1 MRCVMFGGYTARKHD
16 CLVTTRNAFRPA
28 TVRGERLTTTMS
40 VSDRDSARR
49 AEIVRLAGA
58 LNERLIAIR
67 RDIHAHPEIGNHE
80 HRTTALIVDELE
92 RAGLVA
98 KVLPIGT
105 GAYCDVMPGG
115 FDDSSGLVGLRA
127 DIDALTIPDGKTV
140 DYASKVPG
148 ICHACGHDV
157 HTAILLGVGIVLAR
171 LRDLDLL
178 PRGVRLIFQPA
189 EETSP
194 GGALDA
200 IEGGVLHD
208 LTEIYALHCDPR
220 TDVGEIA
227 LKVGPITSAVDQ
239 VNITLRGTGG
249 HTSRP
254 QLTQDIIGA
263 LGALATM
270 TQLLLSRRIDPRSGV
285 SLMWGSMHSG
295 SVANAIPRTGEI
307 VGTLRA
313 LDAAGWQVAKQLIP
327 ELAAEIVKP
336 FGVEVD
342 VAVTDGV
349 PPAVNHAR
357 GVRRLTRAAE
367 EMLGPDSVTPTEQSL
382 GGEDFS
388 WMLQQVPGA
397 LGRLGVRTPGEI
409 CPDIHQPT
417 FVVDERCIPT
427 GLKVL
432 AEVATTVER
441 RAI

>member
-1 MRCVMFGGYTARKHD
+1 MRCVMFGGYTAQKHD
-16 CLVTTRNAFRPA
+16 RLVTTRNASRPA
-28 TVRGERLTTTMS
+28 PARGERLNAMPEA
-40 VSDRDSARR
+40 DRDAARR

-80 HRTTALIVDELE
+80 HRTTALIVDHLE
-92 RAGLVA
+92 RSGLVA

-105 GAYCDVMPGG
+105 GAYCDVLPGG
-115 FDDSSGLVGLRA
+115 FDDSTGLVGLRA
-127 DIDALTIPDGKTV
+127 DIDALTIPDGKAV
-140 DYASKVPG
+140 DYASKNPG
-148 ICHACGHDV
+148 VCHACGHDV
-157 HTAILLGVGIVLAR
+157 HTAILLGVGIVLSR

-200 IEGGVLHD
+200 IDGGVLHD

-220 TDVGEIA
+220 TDVGQIA

-239 VNITLRGTGG
+239 VNISLSGTGG

-313 LDAAGWQVAKQLIP
+313 LDAAGWRLAKQLIP
-327 ELAAEIVKP
+327 ELAAEIVRP

-342 VAVTDGV
+342 VAVTEGV

-367 EMLGPDSVTPTEQSL
+367 EMLGQDSVTATEQSL

-409 CPDIHQPT
+409 CPDIHQPN
-417 FVVDERCIPT
+417 FVVDERCIAV
-427 GLKVL
+427 GVKVL
-432 AEVATTVER
+432 AGVATTFER
-441 RAI
+441 PAI

>member
-1 MRCVMFGGYTARKHD
+1 MPVVDAD
-16 CLVTTRNAFRPA
+16 A
-28 TVRGERLTTTMS
+28 
-40 VSDRDSARR
+40 ARR
-49 AEIVRLAGA
+49 AEIVRLTGA

-80 HRTTALIVDELE
+80 HRTTALIVDHLE

-98 KVLPIGT
+98 KVLPVGT
-105 GAYCDVMPGG
+105 GAYCDVLPGG

-140 DYASKVPG
+140 DYASKNPG
-148 ICHACGHDV
+148 VCHACGHDV
-157 HTAILLGVGIVLAR
+157 HTAILLGVGVVLSR
-171 LRDLDLL
+171 LRDLELL

-194 GGALDA
+194 GGALQA

-220 TDVGEIA
+220 TDVGQIA
-227 LKVGPITSAVDQ
+227 LKVGPITSSVDQ
-239 VNITLRGTGG
+239 VNIVVSGTGG

-285 SLMWGSMHSG
+285 SLMWGSVHAG

-313 LDAAGWQVAKQLIP
+313 LDAEGWQLAKQLIP
-327 ELAAEIVKP
+327 ELATEIVRP

-342 VAVTDGV
+342 VVVTDGV

-357 GVRRLTRAAE
+357 GVRRLARAAE
-367 EMLGPDSVTPTEQSL
+367 ETVGPDSVTATEQSL

-417 FVVDERCIPT
+417 FVVDERCIPV

-432 AEVATTVER
+432 AEVATTFDRV
-441 RAI
+441 AI

>member
-16 CLVTTRNAFRPA
+16 RIVTTRNAFRPA
-28 TVRGERLTTTMS
+28 TARGERLKAMPEP
-40 VSDRDSARR
+40 DRDAARR
-49 AEIVRLAGA
+49 AEIARLTGA

-80 HRTTALIVDELE
+80 HRTTALIVDHLE
-92 RAGLVA
+92 RSGLVA
-98 KVLPIGT
+98 KMLPIGT
-105 GAYCDVMPGG
+105 GAYCDVLPGG

-127 DIDALTIPDGKTV
+127 DIDALTIPDGKAV
-140 DYASKVPG
+140 DYASKTPG
-148 ICHACGHDV
+148 VCHACGHDV
-157 HTAILLGVGIVLAR
+157 HTAILLGVGIVLSR

-220 TDVGEIA
+220 TDVGQVA

-239 VNITLRGTGG
+239 VNISLSGTGG

-313 LDAAGWQVAKQLIP
+313 LDAAGWQLAKQIIP
-327 ELAAEIVKP
+327 ELAAEIVRP
-336 FGVEVD
+336 FGVQVD
-342 VAVTDGV
+342 VAVTEGV

-367 EMLGPDSVTPTEQSL
+367 EVLGRDSVTATEQSL

-409 CPDIHQPT
+409 CPDIHQPN
-417 FVVDERCIPT
+417 FAVDERCIPV

-432 AEVATTVER
+432 AEVATTFER
-441 RAI
+441 PAI

>member
-1 MRCVMFGGYTARKHD
+1 MPVVDAD
-16 CLVTTRNAFRPA
+16 A
-28 TVRGERLTTTMS
+28 
-40 VSDRDSARR
+40 ARR
-49 AEIVRLAGA
+49 AEIVRLTGA

-80 HRTTALIVDELE
+80 HRTTALIVDHLE

-98 KVLPIGT
+98 KVLPVGT
-105 GAYCDVMPGG
+105 GAYCDVLPGG

-140 DYASKVPG
+140 DYASKNPG
-148 ICHACGHDV
+148 VCHACGHDV
-157 HTAILLGVGIVLAR
+157 HTAILLGVGVVLSR

-178 PRGVRLIFQPA
+178 TRGVRLIFQPA

-194 GGALDA
+194 GGALQA

-220 TDVGEIA
+220 TDVGQIA
-227 LKVGPITSAVDQ
+227 LKVGPITSSVDQ
-239 VNITLRGTGG
+239 VNIVVSGTGG

-285 SLMWGSMHSG
+285 SLMWGSVHAG

-313 LDAAGWQVAKQLIP
+313 LDAEGWQLAKQLIP
-327 ELAAEIVKP
+327 ELATEIVRP

-342 VAVTDGV
+342 VVVTDGV

-357 GVRRLTRAAE
+357 GVRRLARAAE
-367 EMLGPDSVTPTEQSL
+367 ETVGPDSVTATEQSL

-417 FVVDERCIPT
+417 FVVDERCIPV

-432 AEVATTVER
+432 AEVATTFDRV
-441 RAI
+441 AI

>member
-1 MRCVMFGGYTARKHD
+1 MPEPD
-16 CLVTTRNAFRPA
+16 
-28 TVRGERLTTTMS
+28 
-40 VSDRDSARR
+40 SDAARR
-49 AEIVRLAGA
+49 AEIARLAGA

-67 RDIHAHPEIGNHE
+67 RDIHAHPEIGHHE
-80 HRTTALIVDELE
+80 HRTTALIVDQLE
-92 RAGLVA
+92 RSGLVA
-98 KVLPIGT
+98 KVLPVGT
-105 GAYCDVMPGG
+105 GAYCDVLPDGH
-115 FDDSSGLVGLRA
+115 DDSSGLVGLRA
-127 DIDALTIPDGKTV
+127 DIDALPIPDGKNV
-140 DYASKVPG
+140 DYASKNPG
-148 ICHACGHDV
+148 VCHACGHDV
-157 HTAILLGVGIVLAR
+157 HTAILLGVGIVLSR

-178 PRGVRLIFQPA
+178 TRGVRLIFQPA

-194 GGALDA
+194 GGAVDA

-220 TDVGEIA
+220 TDVGQIA

-239 VNITLRGTGG
+239 VNVAVSGTGG

-254 QLTQDIIGA
+254 QLTQDVIGA
-263 LGALATM
+263 LGAVATM
-270 TQLLLSRRIDPRSGV
+270 TQLLLSRRVDPRSGV

-313 LDAAGWQVAKQLIP
+313 LDVAGWKRAKQLIP
-327 ELAAEIVKP
+327 ELAADIVRP
-336 FGVEVD
+336 FGVDVE

-357 GVRRLTRAAE
+357 GVRRLTRASE
-367 EMLGPDSVTPTEQSL
+367 EMLGPNVVATTEQSL

-397 LGRLGVRTPGEI
+397 LARLGVRTPGKI

-417 FVVDERCIPT
+417 FIVDEGCIPV

-432 AEVATTVER
+432 AEVATTFER
-441 RAI
+441 AAI

>member
-1 MRCVMFGGYTARKHD
+1 
-16 CLVTTRNAFRPA
+16 
-28 TVRGERLTTTMS
+28 MS
-40 VSDRDSARR
+40 VPDSDTARR
-49 AEIVRLAGA
+49 AEISHQAVA

-67 RDIHAHPEIGNHE
+67 RDIHAHPEIGHHE
-80 HRTTALIVDELE
+80 HRTTALIVDQLE

-105 GAYCDVMPGG
+105 GAYCDVLPGG

-127 DIDALTIPDGKTV
+127 DIDALTIPDGKNV
-140 DYASKVPG
+140 DYASKNPG
-148 ICHACGHDV
+148 VCHACGHDV

-171 LRDLDLL
+171 LRDLELL

-220 TDVGEIA
+220 TDVGQIA

-239 VNITLRGTGG
+239 INIVLSGTGG

-285 SLMWGSMHSG
+285 SLMWGAINSG

-313 LDAAGWQVAKQLIP
+313 LDADGWQLAKQLIP
-327 ELAAEIVKP
+327 ELAAEIVRP
-336 FGVEVD
+336 FGVKVN

-357 GVRRLTRAAE
+357 GVRRLTRATE
-367 EMLGPDSVTPTEQSL
+367 EMLGPDAVTPTEQSL

-388 WMLQQVPGA
+388 WMLRQVPGA
-397 LGRLGVRTPGEI
+397 LGRLGVRTPGQT

-417 FVVDERCIPT
+417 FVVDEACIPV

-432 AEVATTVER
+432 AEVATTFER

>member
-1 MRCVMFGGYTARKHD
+1 
-16 CLVTTRNAFRPA
+16 
-28 TVRGERLTTTMS
+28 MS
-40 VSDRDSARR
+40 VSDPDAARR
-49 AEIVRLAGA
+49 AEIKHLADA

-67 RDIHAHPEIGNHE
+67 RDIHAHPEIGHHE

-92 RAGLVA
+92 RAGLVV
-98 KVLPIGT
+98 KVLPVGT
-105 GAYCDVMPGG
+105 GAYCDVLPSG
-115 FDDSSGLVGLRA
+115 FDDSAGLVGVRA
-127 DIDALTIPDGKTV
+127 DIDALTIPDGKNV
-140 DYASKVPG
+140 DYASRNPG
-148 ICHACGHDV
+148 VCHACGHDV
-157 HTAILLGVGIVLAR
+157 HTAILLGVGIVLSR

-178 PRGVRLIFQPA
+178 TRGVRLIFQPA

-220 TDVGEIA
+220 TDVGKLA

-239 VNITLRGTGG
+239 VNITLNGIGG

-254 QLTQDIIGA
+254 QLTQDVIGA

-295 SVANAIPRTGEI
+295 SVADAIPRTGEI

-313 LDAAGWQVAKQLIP
+313 LDAAGWQLAKQLIP
-327 ELAAEIVKP
+327 ELAADIVWP

-342 VAVTDGV
+342 VTVTDGV

-357 GVRRLTRAAE
+357 GVRRLTRATE
-367 EMLGPDSVTPTEQSL
+367 EMLGPDAVAATEQSL

-397 LGRLGVRTPGEI
+397 LARLGVRTPGKI

-417 FVVDERCIPT
+417 FVVDEGCISV

-432 AEVATTVER
+432 TEVVTTLEPGV
-441 RAI
+441 I

>member
-1 MRCVMFGGYTARKHD
+1 MPVVDAD
-16 CLVTTRNAFRPA
+16 A
-28 TVRGERLTTTMS
+28 
-40 VSDRDSARR
+40 ARR
-49 AEIVRLAGA
+49 AEIVRLTGA

-80 HRTTALIVDELE
+80 HRTTALIVDHLE

-98 KVLPIGT
+98 KVLPVGT
-105 GAYCDVMPGG
+105 GAYCDVLPGG

-140 DYASKVPG
+140 DYASKNPG
-148 ICHACGHDV
+148 VCHACGHDV
-157 HTAILLGVGIVLAR
+157 HTAILLGVGVVLSR

-194 GGALDA
+194 GGALQA

-220 TDVGEIA
+220 TDVGQIA
-227 LKVGPITSAVDQ
+227 LKVGPITSSVDQ
-239 VNITLRGTGG
+239 VNIVLSGTGG

-285 SLMWGSMHSG
+285 SLMWGSVHAG

-313 LDAAGWQVAKQLIP
+313 LDAEGWQLAKQLIP
-327 ELAAEIVKP
+327 ELATEIVRP

-342 VAVTDGV
+342 VVVTDGV

-357 GVRRLTRAAE
+357 GVRRLARAAE
-367 EMLGPDSVTPTEQSL
+367 ETVGPDSVTATEQSL

-417 FVVDERCIPT
+417 FVVDERCIPV

-432 AEVATTVER
+432 AEVATTFDRV
-441 RAI
+441 AI

>member
-1 MRCVMFGGYTARKHD
+1 M
-16 CLVTTRNAFRPA
+16 PA
-28 TVRGERLTTTMS
+28 A
-40 VSDRDSARR
+40 DADAARR
-49 AEIVRLAGA
+49 AEIASLTGA

-67 RDIHAHPEIGNHE
+67 RDIHAHPEVGHHE
-80 HRTTALIVDELE
+80 HRTTALIVDHLE
-92 RAGLVA
+92 QAGLIA
-98 KVLPIGT
+98 KVLPVGT
-105 GAYCDVMPGG
+105 GAYCDVLPGG

-140 DYASKVPG
+140 DYASKNPG
-148 ICHACGHDV
+148 VCHACGHDV

-171 LRDLDLL
+171 LRDLDML

-189 EETSP
+189 EESSP

-239 VNITLRGTGG
+239 VNIAVSGAGG

-285 SLMWGSMHSG
+285 SLMWGSLHAG

-313 LDAAGWQVAKQLIP
+313 LDAEGWHLAKQLIP
-327 ELAAEIVKP
+327 ELAAEIVRP

-357 GVRRLTRAAE
+357 GVRRLSRAAE
-367 EMLGPDSVTPTEQSL
+367 EMLGPDSVTMTEQSL

-417 FVVDERCIPT
+417 FVVDERCIPI

-432 AEVATTVER
+432 AAVATTFER
-441 RAI
+441 AAI

>member
-1 MRCVMFGGYTARKHD
+1 MRCGISGGYTARKHD
-16 CLVTTRNAFRPA
+16 CLVTTGNGFRPA
-28 TVRGERLTTTMS
+28 TVRGERLNAMPAADADT
-40 VSDRDSARR
+40 ARR
-49 AEIVRLAGA
+49 AEIVRLTGA

-67 RDIHAHPEIGNHE
+67 RDIHAHPEVGNHE
-80 HRTTALIVDELE
+80 HRTTALIVDHLE

-98 KVLPIGT
+98 KVLPVGT
-105 GAYCDVMPGG
+105 GAYCDVLPGG

-127 DIDALTIPDGKTV
+127 DIDALPIPDGKAV
-140 DYASKVPG
+140 DYASKNPG
-148 ICHACGHDV
+148 VCHACGHDV
-157 HTAILLGVGIVLAR
+157 HTAILLGVGIVLSR
-171 LRDLDLL
+171 LRDLGLL

-200 IEGGVLHD
+200 IEGGALHD

-239 VNITLRGTGG
+239 VDIVLSGTGG

-254 QLTQDIIGA
+254 HLTQDIIGA
-263 LGALATM
+263 LGALGTM

-285 SLMWGSMHSG
+285 SLMWGSVHAG

-313 LDAAGWQVAKQLIP
+313 LDAEGWQVAKQLIP
-327 ELAAEIVKP
+327 ELAAEIVRP
-336 FGVEVD
+336 FGVEVG
-342 VAVTDGV
+342 VAVTEGV
-349 PPAVNHAR
+349 PPAVNHPR
-357 GVRRLTRAAE
+357 GVRRLARAAE
-367 EMLGPDSVTPTEQSL
+367 EMLGPDSLSATEQSL

-409 CPDIHQPT
+409 CPDIHQST
-417 FVVDERCIPT
+417 FVVDERCIPI

-432 AEVATTVER
+432 AEVATTYER
-441 RAI
+441 SAI

>member
-1 MRCVMFGGYTARKHD
+1 MPVPD
-16 CLVTTRNAFRPA
+16 
-28 TVRGERLTTTMS
+28 
-40 VSDRDSARR
+40 SDAARR
-49 AEIVRLAGA
+49 AEITRLAGS

-67 RDIHAHPEIGNHE
+67 RDIHAHPEIGHHE
-80 HRTTALIVDELE
+80 HRTTALIVDNLE

-105 GAYCDVMPGG
+105 GAYCDVLPDG

-127 DIDALTIPDGKTV
+127 DIDALPIADGKNV
-140 DYASKVPG
+140 DYASKNPG

-157 HTAILLGVGIVLAR
+157 HTAILIGVGVILSR

-178 PRGVRLIFQPA
+178 TRGVRLIFQPA

-220 TDVGEIA
+220 TDVGQVA

-239 VNITLRGTGG
+239 VNIVLSGTGG

-254 QLTQDIIGA
+254 QLTQDVIGA

-285 SLMWGSMHSG
+285 SLMWGSITSG

-313 LDAAGWQVAKQLIP
+313 LDAAGWQLAKQLIP
-327 ELAAEIVKP
+327 ELTAEIVRP

-349 PPAVNHAR
+349 PPAVNHPR
-357 GVRRLTRAAE
+357 GVRRLTRATE
-367 EMLGPDSVTPTEQSL
+367 EMLAPDAVTTTEQSL

-397 LGRLGVRTPGEI
+397 LARLGVRTPGQT

-417 FVVDERCIPT
+417 FVVDEACIPV
-427 GLKVL
+427 GLQVL
-432 AEVATTVER
+432 AEVATTFER
-441 RAI
+441 AGI

>member
-1 MRCVMFGGYTARKHD
+1 MLAPD
-16 CLVTTRNAFRPA
+16 PDA
-28 TVRGERLTTTMS
+28 
-40 VSDRDSARR
+40 ARR
-49 AEIVRLAGA
+49 AEISRQAVL
-58 LNERLIAIR
+58 LHERLIAIR
-67 RDIHAHPEIGNHE
+67 RDIHAHPEIGHRE
-80 HRTTALIVDELE
+80 HRTTSLIVDQLE

-98 KVLPIGT
+98 KVLPVGT
-105 GAYCDVMPGG
+105 GAYCDVLPGG
-115 FDDSSGLVGLRA
+115 VDDSVGLVGLRA
-127 DIDALTIPDGKTV
+127 DIDALPIPDGKNV
-140 DYASKVPG
+140 DYASKNPG
-148 ICHACGHDV
+148 MCHACGHDV
-157 HTAILLGVGIVLAR
+157 HTAILLGVGLVLAR
-171 LRDLDLL
+171 LRDLDLMT
-178 PRGVRLIFQPA
+178 RGVRLIFQPA

-220 TDVGEIA
+220 TDVGQIA

-239 VNITLRGTGG
+239 VNIVLNGTGG

-254 QLTQDIIGA
+254 QLTQDVIGA
-263 LGALATM
+263 LGAVATM

-285 SLMWGSMHSG
+285 SLMWGSIHAG
-295 SVANAIPRTGEI
+295 SVANAIPGTGEI

-313 LDAAGWQVAKQLIP
+313 LDADGWQIAKQLIP
-327 ELAAEIVKP
+327 ELAAEIVLP

-367 EMLGPDSVTPTEQSL
+367 EMLGSDAVTTTEQSL

-397 LGRLGVRTPGEI
+397 LARLGVRTPGQI
-409 CPDIHQPT
+409 CPDIHQHT
-417 FVVDERCIPT
+417 FVVDEACIPV
-427 GLKVL
+427 GMKVL
-432 AEVATTVER
+432 AEVATTFER
-441 RAI
+441 PAI

>member
-1 MRCVMFGGYTARKHD
+1 M
-16 CLVTTRNAFRPA
+16 
-28 TVRGERLTTTMS
+28 
-40 VSDRDSARR
+40 
-49 AEIVRLAGA
+49 
-58 LNERLIAIR
+58 
-67 RDIHAHPEIGNHE
+67 
-80 HRTTALIVDELE
+80 
-92 RAGLVA
+92 
-98 KVLPIGT
+98 
-105 GAYCDVMPGG
+105 
-115 FDDSSGLVGLRA
+115 
-127 DIDALTIPDGKTV
+127 
-140 DYASKVPG
+140 
-148 ICHACGHDV
+148 
-157 HTAILLGVGIVLAR
+157 
-171 LRDLDLL
+171 
-178 PRGVRLIFQPA
+178 IFQPA
-189 EETSP
+189 EEGSP

-220 TDVGEIA
+220 TDVGKVA

-254 QLTQDIIGA
+254 QLTQDVIGA

-295 SVANAIPRTGEI
+295 SVANAIPGSGEI

-313 LDAAGWQVAKQLIP
+313 LDAAGWQLAKQLIP
-327 ELAAEIVKP
+327 ELAADIVRP

-367 EMLGPDSVTPTEQSL
+367 EMLGPESVTTTEQSL

-397 LGRLGVRTPGEI
+397 LARLGVRTPGKI

-417 FVVDERCIPT
+417 FVVDEACIPV

-432 AEVATTVER
+432 AEVATTFER
-441 RAI
+441 RAN

>member
-1 MRCVMFGGYTARKHD
+1 MHCVMCGGYTGRKHD
-16 CLVTTRNAFRPA
+16 CLVTTRNAFRSA
-28 TVRGERLTTTMS
+28 IVRGERLNAMPAT
-40 VSDRDSARR
+40 DADAARR
-49 AEIVRLAGA
+49 AEIARLTVA
-58 LNERLIAIR
+58 LNERLISVR
-67 RDIHAHPEIGNHE
+67 RDIHAHPEVGHHE
-80 HRTTALIVDELE
+80 HRTTALIVDHLE

-98 KVLPIGT
+98 KVLPVGT
-105 GAYCDVMPGG
+105 GAYCDVLPGG
-115 FDDSSGLVGLRA
+115 FDDSSRLLGLRA

-140 DYASKVPG
+140 DYASKNPG
-148 ICHACGHDV
+148 VCHACGHDV
-157 HTAILLGVGIVLAR
+157 HTAILLGVGIVLSR
-171 LRDLDLL
+171 LRDLDML

-220 TDVGEIA
+220 TDVGQIA

-239 VNITLRGTGG
+239 VNIVLSGAGG

-254 QLTQDIIGA
+254 QLTQDIVGA

-285 SLMWGSMHSG
+285 SLMWGSMHAG

-313 LDAAGWQVAKQLIP
+313 LDAEGWQRAKQLIP
-327 ELAAEIVKP
+327 ELAAEIVRP

-357 GVRRLTRAAE
+357 GVRRLARAAE
-367 EMLGPDSVTPTEQSL
+367 EMLGPDSVTTTEQSL

-417 FVVDERCIPT
+417 FAVDESCIPV
-427 GLKVL
+427 GVKIL
-432 AEVATTVER
+432 ADVATTFER
-441 RAI
+441 VAI